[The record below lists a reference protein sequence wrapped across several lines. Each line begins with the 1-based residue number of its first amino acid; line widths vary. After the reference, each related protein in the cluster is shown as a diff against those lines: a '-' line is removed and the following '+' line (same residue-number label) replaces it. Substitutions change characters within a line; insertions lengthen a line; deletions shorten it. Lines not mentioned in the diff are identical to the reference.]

1 MKKLFTTTTLLLLV
15 VLTFG
20 QNSLLWKI
28 SGNDLEK
35 PSYLFGTI
43 HLICPDD
50 FFIPENLPASM
61 EQCEKLV
68 LEVDMSDPTLMQKMQ
83 TGMVNPQMK
92 NIKGDLSEEDIKLV
106 NDALVQAMGVGI
118 DQMGIMK
125 PWALSTMIAVTMGL
139 ECKQPAQYE
148 MELLK
153 MAKEKELP
161 IMGLETVEEQFA
173 IFDNIPYERQL
184 ELLTDGIK
192 NIEEDKELF
201 VKIVDHYKAQDV
213 FGLYKLMLE
222 QEEMAD
228 FGEFLL
234 DGRNKNWI
242 PVMAESMKEKTCFF
256 AVGAGHL
263 GGDNGVINLLK
274 AKGYKVEAVK

>member
-1 MKKLFTTTTLLLLV
+1 MKKLFTSVILLLFV
-15 VLTFG
+15 AISFG
-20 QNSLLWKI
+20 QKSLLWKI

-50 FFIPENLPASM
+50 YFIPENLPEALK
-61 EQCEKLV
+61 QCKQLV

-83 TGMVNPQMK
+83 AGMMNPQMK
-92 NIKGDLSEEDIKLV
+92 NIKADLSEEDAKII
-106 NDALVQAMGVGI
+106 NDALVKAMGMGI
-118 DQMGIMK
+118 DQLGIMK

-148 MELLK
+148 MELMK
-153 MAKEKELP
+153 MAKEKEMPL
-161 IMGLETVEEQFA
+161 MGLETVEAQLA
-173 IFDNIPYERQL
+173 VFDNIPYTRQL
-184 ELLTDGIK
+184 EMLTDGIK
-192 NIEEDKELF
+192 NIEEDKALF
-201 VKIVDHYKAQDV
+201 VKMVDHYKAQDV

-222 QEEMAD
+222 QDEMAD
-228 FGEFLL
+228 FGEYLL

-242 PVMAESMKEKTCFF
+242 PILTKSMNDKACFI

-263 GGDNGVINLLK
+263 GGENGVIALLR